1 MNVVIIEDENL
12 TAKRL
17 ESLLH
22 KYDPAIRV
30 LARIP
35 SVAEAVAWFGAQNL
49 NATSP
54 DVDLVFMDIHLE
66 DDLGFRIFEQAHL
79 TTPVIFTTAYDEY
92 MIQAFKVNSIDYLL
106 KPINYDELVAAIEK
120 FKSLKNQFALAGSH
134 EYTTSQP
141 DLETLLNLLGKSKQT
156 DYKERFMITV
166 GTKIR
171 SIETSEIA
179 YFYLEEKVVFLV
191 TKDGLTLPVDYSLD
205 KLTQILNPRQFFRI
219 SRQFLVSLPAIQT
232 IHAFS
237 AGKLKLDMTPRS
249 RQDVFVSGDRMTEFK
264 EWLGK

>member
-17 ESLLH
+17 EGMLT
-22 KYDPAIRV
+22 KYDPTIDV

-35 SVAEAVAWFGAQNL
+35 SVADAVAWFGQVER
-49 NATSP
+49 P
-54 DVDLVFMDIHLE
+54 MVDLVFMDIHLE
-66 DDLGFRIFEQAHL
+66 DDLGFRIFEQANL

-106 KPINYDELVAAIEK
+106 KPINYDELVAAVAK
-120 FKSLKNQFALAGSH
+120 FKALKKQFESSSASPPA
-134 EYTTSQP
+134 P
-141 DLETLLNLLGKSKQT
+141 DLETLLSLIGKPKST

-171 SIETSEIA
+171 SIETTEVA
-179 YFYLEEKVVFLV
+179 YFYLEEKIVFLV
-191 TKDGLTLPVDYSLD
+191 TKDGLNLPVDYSLD
-205 KLTQILNPRQFFRI
+205 KLTQLLNPRYFFRI

-232 IHAFS
+232 IHTFS
-237 AGKLKLDMTPRS
+237 AGKLKLDLTPKS
-249 RQDVFVSGDRMTEFK
+249 RQEVFVSGDRMTEFK

>member
-1 MNVVIIEDENL
+1 MNVVIIEDESL

-17 ESLLH
+17 ESLLQ
-22 KYDPAIRV
+22 KYDPTIHV
-30 LARIP
+30 LAKLP
-35 SVAEAVAWFGAQNL
+35 SVAEAVDWFNEPHP
-49 NATSP
+49 S
-54 DVDLVFMDIHLE
+54 VELVFMDIHLE
-66 DDLGFRIFEQAHL
+66 DDLGFRIFEQTSL

-120 FKSLKNQFALAGSH
+120 FKALKKQFGQTGSA
-134 EYTTSQP
+134 P
-141 DLETLLNLLGKSKQT
+141 DIETLLNLIGKSRQT
-156 DYKERFMITV
+156 DYKDRFMITV

-179 YFYLEEKVVFLV
+179 YFFLEEKVVFLV
-191 TKDGLTLPVDYSLD
+191 TKDGLNLPVDYSLD
-205 KLTQILNPRQFFRI
+205 KLTQLLNPRQFFRI

-232 IHAFS
+232 IHTFS
-237 AGKLKLDMTPRS
+237 AGKLKLDLQPKS
-249 RQDVFVSGDRMTEFK
+249 RQEVFVSGDRMTEFK